1 MASGRDWQETY
12 DQKEPR
18 NPKPYALALL
28 WAVIMAPIT
37 LLLGG
42 CSAVHQHSISG
53 LAAGHGWPVCCSSLM

>member
-18 NPKPYALALL
+18 NPRPYALALL

-42 CSAVHQHSISG
+42 CSAVH
-53 LAAGHGWPVCCSSLM
+53 